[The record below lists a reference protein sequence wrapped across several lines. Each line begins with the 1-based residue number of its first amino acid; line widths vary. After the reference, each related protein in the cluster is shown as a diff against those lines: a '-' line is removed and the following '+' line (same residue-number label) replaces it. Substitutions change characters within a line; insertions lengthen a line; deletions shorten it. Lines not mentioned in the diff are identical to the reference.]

1 MAVDLR
7 SYVFL
12 DSLQPQMAAFIGSTA
27 RGFLPLAG
35 DASLWVE
42 ISPGIEINRITDVA
56 LKSTKVRPAVQ
67 VVERLF
73 GLLEVHSADQAEV
86 RAAGEAIL
94 DALDVQAEDRWKP
107 MIHSSQIIRRVD
119 AHQTQLINRNR
130 NGMMLIADQTLYV
143 MEVEPAAYAV
153 LAANEAEKA
162 AKINIVEVRPFGS
175 FGRVYLV
182 ARSGTSWPATPQ
194 RCKPSRTSP
203 GAWSSPGEKLRASHV
218 PCDTVHSNK
227 EDSIQMAEALGMIE
241 TRGFAAVVE
250 AADAMVKAAKVEL
263 VSYEK
268 TGGGY
273 VTAIVRGDVAACKA
287 AVEAGVR
294 GAEKVGEV
302 VSVHVIPRPHVNIDM
317 VLPLGRREQVLKEL
331 GE

>member
-73 GLLEVHSADQAEV
+73 GLLEVHSGDQAEV
-86 RAAGEAIL
+86 RAAGAAIL
-94 DALDVQAEDRWKP
+94 EALDVRAEERWKP
-107 MIHSSQIIRRVD
+107 KLLSSQIIRRVD

-130 NGMMLIADQTLYV
+130 NGMMLIADQTLYI

-162 AKINIVEVRPFGS
+162 ADINIVEVRPFGS
-175 FGRVYLV
+175 FGRVYL
-182 ARSGTSWPATPQ
+182 G
-194 RCKPSRTSP
+194 
-203 GAWSSPGEKLRASHV
+203 GEERDIMAGYSAAV
-218 PCDTVHSNK
+218 QAI
-227 EDSIQMAEALGMIE
+227 EDITG
-241 TRGFAAVVE
+241 RVVE
-250 AADAMVKAAKVEL
+250 A
-263 VSYEK
+263 
-268 TGGGY
+268 
-273 VTAIVRGDVAACKA
+273 
-287 AVEAGVR
+287 
-294 GAEKVGEV
+294 
-302 VSVHVIPRPHVNIDM
+302 
-317 VLPLGRREQVLKEL
+317 RRRD
-331 GE
+331 

>member
-73 GLLEVHSADQAEV
+73 GLLEVHSSDQAEV
-86 RAAGEAIL
+86 RASGEAIL
-94 DALDVQAEDRWKP
+94 DALGVQADERWKP

-130 NGMMLIADQTLYV
+130 KGMMLIADQTLYV

-162 AKINIVEVRPFGS
+162 ANINIVEVRPFGS
-175 FGRVYLV
+175 FGRVYL
-182 ARSGTSWPATPQ
+182 G
-194 RCKPSRTSP
+194 
-203 GAWSSPGEKLRASHV
+203 GEER
-218 PCDTVHSNK
+218 D
-227 EDSIQMAEALGMIE
+227 IMAGY
-241 TRGFAAVVE
+241 TAAVQAIEDLTGRTVE
-250 AADAMVKAAKVEL
+250 SRRKA
-263 VSYEK
+263 
-268 TGGGY
+268 
-273 VTAIVRGDVAACKA
+273 
-287 AVEAGVR
+287 
-294 GAEKVGEV
+294 
-302 VSVHVIPRPHVNIDM
+302 
-317 VLPLGRREQVLKEL
+317 
-331 GE
+331 